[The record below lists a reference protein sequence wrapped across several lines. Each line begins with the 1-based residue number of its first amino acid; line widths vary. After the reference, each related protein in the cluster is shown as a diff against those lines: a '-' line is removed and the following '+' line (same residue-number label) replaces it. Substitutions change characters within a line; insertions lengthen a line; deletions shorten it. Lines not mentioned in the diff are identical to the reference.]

1 MGWNGCCVSTPWI
14 ASVVARAL
22 GHPVQCS
29 LPRTVCVRCF
39 VNLFPASLL
48 CLAAILEFCLPER
61 LFQRKLREKETAM
74 AVMAVCL
81 PTCPAAALRLT
92 EASWSVEELIGLRTV
107 GSRNVCWNFYI
118 SASFP
123 RSHTVWWPK
132 IESSDTL
139 HLKLVRCINSFHLSL
154 KHEVLATRFDLQL
167 NGKSYSIFPGPQE
180 W

>member
-1 MGWNGCCVSTPWI
+1 MGWNGCCVSTPRI
-14 ASVVARAL
+14 ASVVPRAL

-92 EASWSVEELIGLRTV
+92 EASWSVEELIGLQTV

-118 SASFP
+118 SASPGHTLCDDP
-123 RSHTVWWPK
+123 RSNHLTRCTWNWWGVS
-132 IESSDTL
+132 I
-139 HLKLVRCINSFHLSL
+139 VFIFLSNMRYWPL
-154 KHEVLATRFDLQL
+154 DLIY
-167 NGKSYSIFPGPQE
+167 N
-180 W
+180 